1 MFYPK
6 NVPNI
11 ERVLR
16 IGFGVAL
23 IGLALFGQPLIGQAS
38 ALGTAILVF
47 SAVFVMI
54 TGFVG
59 WCPACALVGRKL
71 KSNARK
77 TVNES

>member
-6 NVPNI
+6 NVPNF

-16 IGFGVAL
+16 IALGLGLIAFAWFGQSSLGGFTPLLTGGL
-23 IGLALFGQPLIGQAS
+23 IFSALF
-38 ALGTAILVF
+38 
-47 SAVFVMI
+47 VMV

-71 KSNARK
+71 KSDYQPK
-77 TVNES
+77 Q